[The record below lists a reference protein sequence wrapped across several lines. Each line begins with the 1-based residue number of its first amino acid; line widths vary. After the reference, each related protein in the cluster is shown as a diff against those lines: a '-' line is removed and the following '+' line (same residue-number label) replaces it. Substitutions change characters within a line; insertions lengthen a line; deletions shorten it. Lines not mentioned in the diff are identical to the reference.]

1 MVPFFKS
8 KGNFPVSSISAHGG
22 NQVDGLHE
30 RLFSLNIGFAT
41 AYKLFANES
50 SSRIGMHARRTFETF
65 LSPFEHAQVCCAVIG
80 PHANEEPAP
89 AEPDRT
95 KQCWVWEVRPRQRYY
110 VSRPVSRWLPLTTPN
125 QRLHFRFAR
134 ESASDIQCP
143 GMHLNS

>member
-8 KGNFPVSSISAHGG
+8 KGNFPMSSISAHGG

-95 KQCWVWEVRPRQRYY
+95 KGCFCSINVGYGKY
-110 VSRPVSRWLPLTTPN
+110 VLGN
-125 QRLHFRFAR
+125 
-134 ESASDIQCP
+134 DIMYRDLYRA
-143 GMHLNS
+143 GFH